1 MNPKNSKSYQVDF
14 TIVQGDYTPLLGL
27 QTATQMKLLK
37 VYSENILLVSQ
48 DNSIIQTKESC
59 LKDFADV
66 FDHNELGCMSGKV
79 HLETDPNVTPNVMP
93 PRRVPVAVKGKLKA
107 ELDRLTKR
115 KVISPVEEPT
125 DWVSSM
131 IAVMKPNGT
140 VRLCI
145 DPQHLNQALKRC
157 HYPLPIIEELLPEL
171 TKARV
176 FSKADLKEGFLQ
188 VQLDEESSKLTTF
201 QTPWGRYRWHRLP
214 FGIAPAPEIFQI
226 KLDQNLEG
234 LKGTFAIAD
243 DILITGQ
250 GDTDN
255 QANEDHDKNLQSFL
269 HRCRERNIKLNKD
282 KFDFKCE
289 EVCFIGHRLTK
300 EGLKLDPNKVNAI
313 MNMMRPE
320 DVPAVQR
327 LIGMKDYLCTVDYYS
342 GYFEVDKLE
351 RKTAKS
357 IVKRLKRHFSN
368 HGIPNELFSDNG
380 PPFDSH
386 EFREFAN
393 DYEFTLT
400 TSSPNYPQSNGRVEN
415 AVKTAKR
422 LMKKTKEA
430 GTDFYLA
437 LLDWRNTPTEG
448 VNSSPAQRL
457 YGRRTRTLLP
467 TSATLLKPKI
477 PHNVRDKL
485 LVKKELQTKY
495 YNRHTRELPPLTPG
509 DQVRVI
515 PKPNDRSTKW
525 TKAEVEEQVDV
536 RSYNIR
542 TEDGRVYRRNRR
554 HLRKSPPTTFTYQQS
569 DYLTHTAP
577 TSKVPP
583 SPVIDPP
590 LMEASDVPTRPT
602 PTTAPLVPKPLHDE
616 ISPTTRTRSGREVKP
631 PSHLKDYVLSKQ
643 PMGIHKINDMMKSI
657 IIGTSFESS
666 TKNLTNHSARKTV
679 VKKMKTA
686 GLERS
691 SIMKVTGHRNISS
704 LDDYDEAD
712 ENEQRQLSTAISGTK
727 NNITFSN

>member
-1 MNPKNSKSYQVDF
+1 MIFKGSRCVVPSSLRQKIKEKLHRSH
-14 TIVQGDYTPLLGL
+14 IGVQGCLRRAREVVYWPSMNQEISNYIEQCDICNMFGSQQPKEPL
-27 QTATQMKLLK
+27 
-37 VYSENILLVSQ
+37 I
-48 DNSIIQTKESC
+48 
-59 LKDFADV
+59 
-66 FDHNELGCMSGKV
+66 V
-79 HLETDPNVTPNVMP
+79 H
-93 PRRVPVAVKGKLKA
+93 
-107 ELDRLTKR
+107 
-115 KVISPVEEPT
+115 
-125 DWVSSM
+125 
-131 IAVMKPNGT
+131 
-140 VRLCI
+140 
-145 DPQHLNQALKRC
+145 
-157 HYPLPIIEELLPEL
+157 
-171 TKARV
+171 
-176 FSKADLKEGFLQ
+176 
-188 VQLDEESSKLTTF
+188 
-201 QTPWGRYRWHRLP
+201 
-214 FGIAPAPEIFQI
+214 
-226 KLDQNLEG
+226 
-234 LKGTFAIAD
+234 
-243 DILITGQ
+243 
-250 GDTDN
+250 
-255 QANEDHDKNLQSFL
+255 
-269 HRCRERNIKLNKD
+269 
-282 KFDFKCE
+282 
-289 EVCFIGHRLTK
+289 
-300 EGLKLDPNKVNAI
+300 
-313 MNMMRPE
+313 
-320 DVPAVQR
+320 DVPQR
-327 LIGMKDYLCTVDYYS
+327 PWQKIGCDIFTVEQKDYLICTVDYYS

-569 DYLTHTAP
+569 EYLTHTAP

-602 PTTAPLVPKPLHDE
+602 PTTAPPVPKPLHDE

-631 PSHLKDYVLSKQ
+631 PSHLKDYVLSKFYRRRSNR
-643 PMGIHKINDMMKSI
+643 G
-657 IIGTSFESS
+657 
-666 TKNLTNHSARKTV
+666 NHVDK
-679 VKKMKTA
+679 
-686 GLERS
+686 
-691 SIMKVTGHRNISS
+691 H
-704 LDDYDEAD
+704 
-712 ENEQRQLSTAISGTK
+712 ENNHE
-727 NNITFSN
+727 